1 MDNIDN
7 NTSKIR
13 RVTVGLDMNNQMS
26 YLLGAKHSVYIDEK
40 KELRKIKLIRET
52 DNHFLIYLEGEVV
65 DEAQLWKK
73 LPKNNMTT
81 VEFIID

>member
-1 MDNIDN
+1 MENIDN
-7 NTSKIR
+7 NSSKIR

-26 YLLGAKHSVYIDEK
+26 YLLGAKHSVFVEDK
-40 KELRKIKLIRET
+40 KELRKIQNIKET
-52 DNHFLIYLEGEVV
+52 DNHFLIYLEGENN
-65 DEAQLWKK
+65 EIQLWKK